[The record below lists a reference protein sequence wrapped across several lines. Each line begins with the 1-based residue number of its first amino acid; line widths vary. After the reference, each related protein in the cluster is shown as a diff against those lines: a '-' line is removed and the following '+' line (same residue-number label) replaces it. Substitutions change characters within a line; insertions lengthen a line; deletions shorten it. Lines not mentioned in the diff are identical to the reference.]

1 MKAGAALL
9 VVAAALVAGGAAGAR
24 TPAHAQRSAILAAFR
39 SQQGDVAVQKVLV
52 STADPGYASVGWGFA
67 THGLSAQ
74 HDSVLGRSSGAW
86 KILWTRDREAPAD
99 GLCVY
104 VPAAVARDLLGV
116 RCPPASL
123 LRARAAT
130 RGELK
135 LIVRGFHHSNL
146 TPYARNSTGLRRVC
160 VSSAN
165 DTWAGAVAQFES
177 GAVIYVFFQH
187 GANRWQPRF
196 ESLLQQG
203 PRPPG
208 IVLLS
213 LATCV
218 GYNPSDYD
226 A

>member
-9 VVAAALVAGGAAGAR
+9 VVAAALAAGGGAAAR

-52 STADPGYASVGWGFA
+52 STADSGYASIGWGFT
-67 THGLSAQ
+67 THGLAAQ
-74 HDSVLGRSSGAW
+74 HDSVLGRSGGTW

-123 LRARAAT
+123 LRSRPAT
-130 RGELK
+130 HGELA
-135 LIVRGFHHSNL
+135 LIVHGFRHSNL
-146 TPYARNSTGLRRVC
+146 TPYAKNSTGLGRVC
-160 VSSAN
+160 VSRAN
-165 DTWAGAVAQFES
+165 DAWAGGVARFES

-187 GANRWQPRF
+187 GGNRWQPRF

-213 LATCV
+213 LAACV

>member
-99 GLCVY
+99 GLWVAW
-104 VPAAVARDLLGV
+104 PKKASKIETDLDFAAVQAIGLAGGLVDNKSASVDGEWQAV
-116 RCPPASL
+116 RFVY
-123 LRARAAT
+123 R
-130 RGELK
+130 K
-135 LIVRGFHHSNL
+135 
-146 TPYARNSTGLRRVC
+146 
-160 VSSAN
+160 
-165 DTWAGAVAQFES
+165 DD
-177 GAVIYVFFQH
+177 
-187 GANRWQPRF
+187 
-196 ESLLQQG
+196 
-203 PRPPG
+203 RPG
-208 IVLLS
+208 
-213 LATCV
+213 
-218 GYNPSDYD
+218 
-226 A
+226 

>member
-1 MKAGAALL
+1 MLL
-9 VVAAALVAGGAAGAR
+9 VAATLVVGGAAAAR
-24 TPAHAQRSAILAAFR
+24 TPTHTQRSAILAAFR

-52 STADPGYASVGWGFA
+52 SAAESGYASIGWGFT
-67 THGLSAQ
+67 THGLAAQ
-74 HDSVLGRSSGAW
+74 HDSVLGFSGGGW
-86 KILWTRDREAPAD
+86 KILWTRDRQASAD

-104 VPAAVARDLLGV
+104 VPAAVARDLLSV

-130 RGELK
+130 PAEVK
-135 LIVRGFHHSNL
+135 LIVHGFHHSKL
-146 TPYARNSTGLRRVC
+146 TPYASNSTGLRHVC

-165 DTWAGAVAQFES
+165 DAWAGGVAEFRS
-177 GAVIYVFFQH
+177 GAAIFVFFRH
-187 GANRWQPRF
+187 RVDRWQPRF

-203 PRPPG
+203 PRPPA

>member
-1 MKAGAALL
+1 MKAGAAVL
-9 VVAAALVAGGAAGAR
+9 VVAAALAAGGSAAAR
-24 TPAHAQRSAILAAFR
+24 TPTHAQRSAILAAFR
-39 SQQGDVAVQKVLV
+39 SQQGDVAVQRMRV
-52 STADPGYASVGWGFA
+52 SSADPGYAAIGWGFT
-67 THGLSAQ
+67 THGLAAQ
-74 HDSVLGRSSGAW
+74 HDSVLGLSRGAW

-123 LRARAAT
+123 LRARRAT
-130 RGELK
+130 QAEAK

-146 TPYARNSTGLRRVC
+146 TPYAHNSTGLRHVC

-165 DTWAGAVAQFES
+165 QSWAGGVAEFDS
-177 GAVIYVFFQH
+177 GASIYVFFQH
-187 GANRWQPRF
+187 GGNRWQPRF

-203 PRPPG
+203 PRPPA